1 MNYIINQI
9 YPFEVLPGDARDDV
23 FRLKAEMPDGVAE
36 ITLPKLQ
43 FQKRAGYLAPTQLTC
58 RVKSFDDDGLP
69 VVTHVVPPYVY
80 ELYNTKFKKGEI
92 FECEVFYVPAKPEV
106 DSYRIIDRNGIF
118 YNLQYSDNILS
129 KGQIVK
135 CRFVKL
141 TPKYFQFE
149 LVDEVAQVLLF
160 QSRDN
165 IRRNRNTSAAATV
178 HNEHLY

>member
-1 MNYIINQI
+1 M
-9 YPFEVLPGDARDDV
+9 
-23 FRLKAEMPDGVAE
+23 
-36 ITLPKLQ
+36 
-43 FQKRAGYLAPTQLTC
+43 
-58 RVKSFDDDGLP
+58 
-69 VVTHVVPPYVY
+69 
-80 ELYNTKFKKGEI
+80 
-92 FECEVFYVPAKPEV
+92 PAKPEV

-149 LVDEVAQVLLF
+149 LVAKWPSSPI

-178 HNEHLY
+178 HNGASY